1 MTPEVIAYLQ
11 RSVIALTGETSKQ
24 DQVKILKVISQLTAQ
39 AASDIELAM
48 ELERNTHA

>member
-1 MTPEVIAYLQ
+1 MSPEVIAYLQ
-11 RSVIALTGETSKQ
+11 RSVVALTSETSMQ